1 MILLSR
7 RIFVAIRRLSFARIK
22 GFAITRRPAASG
34 DHYWVVSAA
43 RWAWDETASYAIDR
57 AYWCRWRGR
66 QGRPEVDGV
75 SDIIEAGR
83 VGRLGG
89 RVGGTNGPF
98 DTTGLILI

>member
-43 RWAWDETASYAIDR
+43 RWAWDETASYPIDR

-66 QGRPEVDGV
+66 RGRPEVDGGVTSSRRGGWAAWADV
-75 SDIIEAGR
+75 SGEPTARSIRRG
-83 VGRLGG
+83 
-89 RVGGTNGPF
+89 
-98 DTTGLILI
+98 